1 MRGNQQAGWWG
12 GGLHEGGSCHWAFG
26 AGAGLVR
33 GDEGWPLVRANPRRA
48 LTRGCLP
55 CSEEGSCCCCCAA
68 VQGLLLLFCALA
80 PEEVNEVRLGPLT
93 PYAVLTLRHVRE
105 FFGVTFSIRP
115 ERDSQTIFLSCI
127 GAGVRNL
134 SKKIT

>member
-1 MRGNQQAGWWG
+1 MRGAAATGHLGQGRVWFVETKDGQWQE
-12 GGLHEGGSCHWAFG
+12 LTLDVHWHG
-26 AGAGLVR
+26 
-33 GDEGWPLVRANPRRA
+33 
-48 LTRGCLP
+48 GCLP